1 MRASISS
8 SEFATPQSCAGI
20 HKRIHTPHT
29 YAEAVRLEDT
39 ALASISHIGPGELRF
54 ERSVRRVAPH
64 TNEVRH
70 DETGGRAVMSFK
82 RRILVLA
89 MASAGIGL
97 CGEALAL
104 DASPT
109 NIASQSNTP
118 GNDGQSQASAPP
130 ATKDTHDKDG
140 EKKPTK
146 EEKLAQTLNT
156 VTVTGYSRSAATSAD
171 IQRYS
176 DKIENVVTAADIGG
190 LPDQSIADALTQLPG
205 VAAQRIGG
213 QASQIN
219 LRGLPGNFIQTT
231 LDGREQPSTSGSNY
245 IQFDDYPSELIHQVS
260 VYKSSQ
266 ANIIEGGVGG
276 TIAMETANPLDNKKD
291 QSFNLDTRGSY
302 NSRADGVYGANP
314 RAFRISAAYQG
325 KFLADTLGVGLGY
338 AQLYQPH
345 VAEQY
350 INESYS
356 TTPATLNGRPTY
368 INTGV
373 QISQNG
379 GTERRHG
386 YMGTVVWQPNDA
398 FKLTGNGFFSKYD
411 NTSFQRGMRAQLFT
425 NGGAVITNP
434 VVSPN
439 GALIGGTASSIPGGF
454 FGINGL
460 QAFSVA
466 TTANDQSNNA
476 DVFSGGLNAQ
486 WRTGPWTVTADVSAS
501 RANSHTVGSDVTA
514 DVYNGLGS
522 GLPLIADQSVSFLL
536 HGLNVGDFSVAN
548 PGSYTDLGKMALS
561 SYGMYP
567 TTYRDDR
574 KAFRSSVRYEFRDN
588 PVFAGLEGGV
598 YLSNQTYSAD
608 RAVWLYG
615 SAWGQYWLSTPK
627 QPPLALDSS
636 NAVKTCWKSSEF
648 KNFPCFLGL
657 NANAILA
664 AHGITPDP
672 QKDWSQNWTE
682 TQSGDV
688 NVKIR
693 DAFVQADIE
702 TTVFDRALSGNL
714 GLRVVHTSQ
723 YSPGLQQVGNHA
735 GEPIADGHGVI
746 STDYTRVN
754 PGQTY
759 TDYLPSLNLN
769 LELDDEN
776 QIRFAAAKVMARPP
790 IDLLKS
796 GVASYIFN
804 GTYNL
809 TSGTNPMLDPM
820 YARQYDLVFA
830 HYFPDSTGVF
840 AADAFYK
847 HIDSFV
853 QTITDPNYDFAA
865 HGYLVPIN
873 PQTGQPYLNGTFQTA
888 YNNTKGGYVRGL
900 ELQLMRTH
908 FLPGSWSGLG
918 FSLNYA
924 YTESGTKVES
934 NLGGFPQEQGLPG
947 LSKNVASAALFY
959 DGDRFSTRLAA
970 NYRSPFVSAAQ
981 VSFTF
986 QTVYFAS
993 EKVLDYQ
1000 ASYKFNDYLSGLFQV
1015 LNLTDQPT
1023 RTYFGNATQTSTIQ
1037 YFGRTLYAGVSLK
1050 F

>member
-1 MRASISS
+1 
-8 SEFATPQSCAGI
+8 
-20 HKRIHTPHT
+20 
-29 YAEAVRLEDT
+29 
-39 ALASISHIGPGELRF
+39 
-54 ERSVRRVAPH
+54 
-64 TNEVRH
+64 
-70 DETGGRAVMSFK
+70 MSFK

-89 MASAGIGL
+89 MASAGIGM
-97 CGEALAL
+97 CGEALAV
-104 DASPT
+104 DTSPT
-109 NIASQSNTP
+109 GVASQNNTQ
-118 GNDGQSQASAPP
+118 GNDAPSQASAAP
-130 ATKDTHDKDG
+130 AAKDAKDRGG

-302 NSRADGVYGANP
+302 NSRANGVYGANP

-325 KFLADTLGVGLGY
+325 KFLDDTLGVGLGY

-356 TTPATLNGRPTY
+356 TTPATLNGKPTY

-386 YMGTVVWQPNDA
+386 YMGTVVWRPNDE

-425 NGGAVITNP
+425 NGGAVITDP
-434 VVSPN
+434 VIAPN
-439 GALIGGTASSIPGGF
+439 GALIGGTASSIPGGY
-454 FGINGL
+454 FGIPGL

-466 TTANDQSNNA
+466 TTANDQSTSAN
-476 DVFSGGLNAQ
+476 VFSGGLNAE
-486 WRTGPWTVTADVSAS
+486 WKDGPWTVTTDLSAS
-501 RANSHTVGSDVTA
+501 RAQSYTVGSDVTA
-514 DVYNGLGS
+514 DPYNGLGS
-522 GLPLIADQSVSFLL
+522 GLPLIADQSVTFAL
-536 HGLNVGDFSVAN
+536 HGLNVGEFSVAN
-548 PGSYTDLGKMALS
+548 PGMYTDLGKMALS
-561 SYGMYP
+561 SYDLYP
-567 TTYRDDR
+567 TTYHDRR
-574 KAFRSSVRYEFRDN
+574 KAFRTTVRYELLNN
-588 PVFAGLEGGV
+588 PVFYALEGGV
-598 YLSNQTYSAD
+598 YLNNQTYNAD

-615 SAWGQYWLSTPK
+615 SAWGQYWLSTPN
-627 QPPLALDSS
+627 QPPLVLNSS
-636 NAVKTCWKSSEF
+636 DAARTCWKGSEF
-648 KNFPCFLGL
+648 GGFPCFLAL
-657 NANAILA
+657 DTAAILA
-664 AHGITPDP
+664 AHGIVPDP

-682 TQSGDV
+682 TQSGAV

-693 DAFVQADIE
+693 DAFLQADID
-702 TTVFDRALSGNL
+702 TTVFDRELTGNV

-723 YSPGLQQVGNHA
+723 YSPGLQQVGNGA
-735 GEPIADGHGVI
+735 GEPIADGRGVI
-746 STDYTRVN
+746 STDYVRVD
-754 PGQTY
+754 PGQSY

-769 LELDDEN
+769 LHLDDDN
-776 QIRFAAAKVMARPP
+776 QLRFAAAKVMARPP

-796 GVASYIFN
+796 GVASYILN

-809 TSGTNPMLDPM
+809 SSGTNPMLDPM
-820 YARQYDLVFA
+820 YATQYDLVFE
-830 HYFPDSTGVF
+830 HYFPDSSGVF

-865 HGYLVPIN
+865 HGYTVPTD

-908 FLPGSWSGLG
+908 FLPGPWSGLG

-947 LSKNVASAALFY
+947 LSRNVASAALFY

-1000 ASYKFNDYLSGLFQV
+1000 ASYKFNDYVSGLFQI

-1037 YFGRTLYAGVSLK
+1037 YFGRTFYAGVSLK